1 MRFYL
6 FILMLVSFLLIDLSY
21 KTKEKQTYQMEN
33 PDTCEVNIIDRTE
46 LNGYIGQ
53 VFTDTFERE
62 YRIEFNSY
70 CPVIHSRKRCWAI
83 KRRL

>member
-6 FILMLVSFLLIDLSY
+6 FTIMLLSFLLIDLGY

-53 VFTDTFERE
+53 SFTDTFKRE
-62 YRIEFNSY
+62 YNVEFRS
-70 CPVIHSRKRCWAI
+70 
-83 KRRL
+83 